1 MMVDNHNN
9 KNTNHLQCSIL
20 FSLFI
25 VMMSFN
31 LAAADIYVYV
41 DKDGVRH
48 FTNAPTSSNY
58 RLYMKSKKS
67 SNPPV
72 TFSVSNS
79 HLNGSDQFDGLID
92 KASRDFGISPRL
104 LKSIIKVES
113 NFNPAAVSKKGA
125 RGLMQIMP
133 HNFDDLEIFD
143 WADPYQNIMG
153 GTRYLK
159 QMLDKYD
166 GKLHLALA
174 AYNAGPAAVDKYND
188 IPPYKETKNYIR
200 RVTQYFDTF
209 GY

>member
-1 MMVDNHNN
+1 
-9 KNTNHLQCSIL
+9 
-20 FSLFI
+20 
-25 VMMSFN
+25 MSFN

-58 RLYMKSKKS
+58 RLYMKSKKG

-133 HNFDDLEIFD
+133 QNFDDLEIFD

-159 QMLDKYD
+159 KMLDKYD

>member
-1 MMVDNHNN
+1 MVDNQSRYNSG
-9 KNTNHLQCSIL
+9 KWIVSAL
-20 FSLFI
+20 FSLMI
-25 VMMSFN
+25 VIIFLN
-31 LAAADIYVYV
+31 PADADIYVYV
-41 DKDGVRH
+41 DKAGVRH

-58 RLYMKSKKS
+58 RLYLKSKTR

-133 HNFDDLEIFD
+133 QNFDDLEIYD
-143 WADPYQNIMG
+143 WTDPYQNIMG

-166 GKLHLALA
+166 GRLHLALA

-188 IPPYKETKNYIR
+188 IPPYPETKNYVR
-200 RVTQYFDTF
+200 KVTQYYDSF